1 MANITT
7 TATNI
12 LAAFRRAR
20 NWPIVLELAA
30 GPERKSEKKIKQISF

>member
-1 MANITT
+1 MTT

-20 NWPIVLELAA
+20 NCPIVLELAA
-30 GPERKSEKKIKQISF
+30 VPDRKS